1 MLRLDGGR
9 EVTDVLRSGVYAL
22 IYAEEVIYIGKA
34 KDLNTRIY
42 SHRNVWRR
50 YKKGDKLPPN
60 VRPMLFS
67 RVHVWTCQEYALD
80 KLERELIA
88 KYMPKHNRLLKPS
101 VALAGLVV
109 NGVILGMAKAEPP
122 TDFIRRV

>member
-50 YKKGDKLPPN
+50 YKKGD
-60 VRPMLFS
+60 
-67 RVHVWTCQEYALD
+67 
-80 KLERELIA
+80 
-88 KYMPKHNRLLKPS
+88 
-101 VALAGLVV
+101 
-109 NGVILGMAKAEPP
+109 
-122 TDFIRRV
+122 

>member
-80 KLERELIA
+80 KLERENALLDVVWDSTSEIFQALPPSELLRLIA
-88 KYMPKHNRLLKPS
+88 S
-101 VALAGLVV
+101 
-109 NGVILGMAKAEPP
+109 
-122 TDFIRRV
+122 